1 MEKVFF
7 APKMEGYS
15 TPYEHPLFEDEVFIP
30 PVSYLEYYKEY
41 HYKHVYWK
49 CPAWQKYY
57 KNCYVIFS
65 QKDIEIN
72 YKKESGEIH
81 RDSFEHCVFDE
92 GVEAGLIAPF
102 TPNGPQIHHTMPY
115 HGVAVGQIRQHYVF
129 WSESK
134 NKHLWVEIISPPDL
148 LRTHG
153 LEIIS
158 AEYPFS
164 RWLRPSLFAFKFH
177 NESTVLKRGS
187 PLGIVRF
194 KDVTD
199 HGVDFNLERKNPSDA
214 IKRKS
219 QNHSLLKYFLPNKS
233 WSMIKDEPESSG
245 CPFSK
250 FWKKFK

>member
-1 MEKVFF
+1 MQTVYY

-15 TPYEHPLFEDEVFIP
+15 TPYGHPLFEEEVFIQ
-30 PVSYLEYYKEY
+30 PVPFLEYYKEY
-41 HYKHVYWK
+41 HNKHVYWK

-65 QKDIEIN
+65 QKDIVIN
-72 YKKESGEIH
+72 YKKDNGEIT
-81 RDSFEHCVFDE
+81 RESFEHCVFDE
-92 GVEAGLIAPF
+92 GAEEGVIPAVNTG
-102 TPNGPQIHHTMPY
+102 GPQIHHTMPY
-115 HGVAVGQIRQHYVF
+115 HGIAVGQIRQHYVF
-129 WSESK
+129 WNESK

-148 LRTHG
+148 IKTHG

-177 NESTVLKRGS
+177 NESTVLKRGT

-199 HGVDFNLERKNPSDA
+199 HSIDFELKRKEPTDT

-233 WSMIKDEPESSG
+233 WNMIKDEPKDN
-245 CPFSK
+245 CPWK
-250 FWKKFK
+250 RFWGKK